1 MTNQEFLSMLRQ
13 CAINDMRSTKI
24 LASLTG
30 AQAIIESNWGKSGLA
45 VKGNNLFGIKGT
57 YNGQSITMPTT
68 EYYNGVKTRV
78 NAAFRKYPSWQES
91 INDHS
96 KLFLTSKRY
105 ANLIG
110 CTDYRLACKYVKEDG
125 YATSPTYTQTLINC
139 IEKYRLYEWDNEV
152 LNGTSTVT
160 ATNTFTRNLK
170 RDTRGEDVVQLQRLL
185 NSKNNYKLK
194 EDGIFG
200 PCTEAAIVHIQW
212 ENNLR
217 IDGIVGPKTIS
228 VLMG

>member
-170 RDTRGEDVVQLQRLL
+170 RDTRGDDVVQLQKLL
-185 NSKNNYKLK
+185 NNKNNYKLK

-200 PCTEAAIVHIQW
+200 PCTEAAVVHIQW